1 MYQRQARKDG
11 SCLVFSRDGGGDSRA
26 AVPVDDRRALPSGE
40 RAPCSSGSGSMLA
53 AADLASS

>member
-1 MYQRQARKDG
+1 MRKADG